1 MYVGDA
7 INLIANLASSDQRY
21 VAVKIKVP
29 DREKSSEL
37 LIQTQLAARIS
48 ENPRSEYIVHLLN
61 SFYHQGPN
69 GNHLCTVLE
78 PMGPSLSTV
87 LNAPFE
93 IYDPLNPPVRRLAK
107 EQIKR
112 ILRHVLLGLSFL
124 HDTSIVHGDLHSGN
138 ILFALQDLSSVECVA
153 LEQTTENSRI
163 DQLHRI
169 DGKCDKWAPTYLAVA
184 EPLSQ
189 HVRSREAEAVKL
201 SDLGGG
207 K

>member
-1 MYVGDA
+1 MVNA
-7 INLIANLASSDQRY
+7 INLPAYLASSDERY
-21 VAVKIKVP
+21 VALKIEAAN
-29 DREKSSEL
+29 RQKSNEFL
-37 LIQTQLAARIS
+37 FQTQLAAKIS
-48 ENPRSEYIVHLLN
+48 ESPRSDCILRLLN
-61 SFYHQGPN
+61 SFYHQGQN
-69 GNHLCTVLE
+69 GNHLCIVLQ

-93 IYDPLNPPVRRLAK
+93 IYDPLNPPVRRFAK
-107 EQIKR
+107 DKIKR

-124 HDTSIVHGDLHSGN
+124 HDNGIVHCDLHSGN
-138 ILFALQDLSSVECVA
+138 ILFALQDLSSVERIA

-169 DGKCDKWAPTYLAVA
+169 DGKRDQWAPTYLAVA

-189 HVRSREAEAVKL
+189 HVLSGEAEAVKL